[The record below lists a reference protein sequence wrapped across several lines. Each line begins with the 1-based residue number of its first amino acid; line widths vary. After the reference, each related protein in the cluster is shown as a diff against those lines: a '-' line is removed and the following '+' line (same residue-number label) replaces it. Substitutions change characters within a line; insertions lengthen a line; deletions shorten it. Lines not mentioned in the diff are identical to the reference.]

1 MQPNQDTIRNAVDEL
16 MPSAAEFLC
25 KLISFPSTSGKEHD
39 LICWAEGAFE
49 RLGVE
54 VCRVPLSNALKD
66 DEDYSSPIANIDYDG
81 RFNLRLCL
89 PGTGGGKRLLL
100 NSHVDVVPPSQG
112 QEKPFEPQE
121 IDGVIHGRGACDAK
135 GQVAAIYLVLA
146 VLKRLNLPLAGDL
159 IAHIVNEEEN
169 GGNGTLAMVR
179 AGEEADACV
188 VMEPTT
194 NKIYSSVRGAVWF
207 RILCQGKP
215 GHSGRAGDT
224 VSALTLARKAMDVLE
239 GYHADLLAAS
249 RGIPLFDAYENPM
262 PITFGRCEAG
272 VWPAIAPARAVVE
285 GVLGLLPNKTRYQVM
300 DEVRLALDNC
310 GDSRLKDRVQL
321 EFMYRHDSHVLD
333 PEHDL
338 VRALKQACGQWELPV
353 EVDAMTA
360 SCDSWFY
367 NNQLGIPAVVYG
379 PGTLAYAHTN
389 EEQIALDEI
398 AKAGCVLCDFAAG
411 WCG

>member
-1 MQPNQDTIRNAVDEL
+1 MQLDQDTIRNTVDEL
-16 MPSAAEFLC
+16 MPSATEFLR
-25 KLISFPSTSGKEHD
+25 KLISFPSTSGKEHE
-39 LICWAEGAFE
+39 LICWAEDAFG
-49 RLGVE
+49 RIGLE
-54 VCRVPLSNALKD
+54 VRRVPLSNELKD
-66 DEDYSSPIANIDYDG
+66 DEDYSSPIADIDYHG
-81 RFNLRLCL
+81 RFNLRLRL

-135 GQVAAIYLVLA
+135 GQVATIYLVLA
-146 VLKRLNLPLAGDL
+146 ALKKMNLPLAGDL
-159 IAHIVNEEEN
+159 IAHLVNEEEN

-179 AGEEADACV
+179 AGEQADACV

-207 RILCQGKP
+207 RILCEGKP

-249 RGIPLFDAYENPM
+249 RGIPLFDAHENPM

-300 DEVRLALDNC
+300 DEIRSALDNC
-310 GDSRLKDRVQL
+310 GDPRLKDRLRL

-333 PEHDL
+333 PQHDL
-338 VRALKQACGQWELPV
+338 VRALKQACVQWQLPV

-367 NNQLGIPAVVYG
+367 NNRLGIPTVVYG
-379 PGTLAYAHTN
+379 PGTLVYAHTN

-398 AKAGCVLCDFAAG
+398 AKAACVLSDFAAG
-411 WCG
+411 WCR